1 MIKVVRYL
9 NEINAMQL
17 TLYNC
22 CLQLMQ
28 LLHASYCYKLSK
40 HAFEKATTFFMLD
53 QTVVVSCRVRKLHL
67 TVVSNLSCTVY
78 VSLKEANS
86 VTVGEGHSTKDPYP
100 PPRRKLTILPSPS
113 LDILYKFKT
122 FVRQFPTPISGRRKF
137 PLWVG
142 YGPFLEMTQSV
153 LWQIILLYKL
163 PFYSSMKSAIP

>member
-53 QTVVVSCRVRKLHL
+53 QTVAVSCRVRKLHL

-86 VTVGEGHSTKDPYP
+86 VTVGEC
-100 PPRRKLTILPSPS
+100 RC
-113 LDILYKFKT
+113 
-122 FVRQFPTPISGRRKF
+122 V
-137 PLWVG
+137 
-142 YGPFLEMTQSV
+142 EMHKKWS
-153 LWQIILLYKL
+153 
-163 PFYSSMKSAIP
+163 